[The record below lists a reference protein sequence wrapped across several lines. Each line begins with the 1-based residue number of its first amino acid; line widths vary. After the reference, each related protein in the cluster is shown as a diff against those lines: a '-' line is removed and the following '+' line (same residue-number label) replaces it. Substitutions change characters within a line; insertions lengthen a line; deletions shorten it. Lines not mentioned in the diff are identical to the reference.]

1 MTDFVD
7 QFPGPRITLNGEPC
21 LYFGGTAYLGLQ
33 HDSNFHELYN
43 RNIRRYGTHY
53 GASRK
58 SNLRMEIFDA
68 AEKALSKKTG
78 ADAALTLSSGYLV
91 GQLLANYF
99 HRAGFTPFYAPD
111 CHAALFQKEQTP
123 HASYKALAL
132 AVKEHLASDK
142 ENTPVIFVDTLESR
156 EAYFP
161 DFEALKTLPLDKCI
175 LVADDSHGFGI
186 LGESGMGS
194 YDTLSKLGTKA
205 ILVCF
210 SLGKAIGIP
219 AGAVVGSKS
228 LVEAL
233 KRTVFFGAASPA
245 SPAGLATL
253 TQAWELIAARRKQ
266 LMTNVAH
273 FISGLESNKAFWFT
287 PGVPAFGYQDPGLTA
302 FLREQ
307 SIIVTHFH
315 YPNEEAEPTSRIV
328 ITAAHE
334 IREIDRLTG
343 LINAY
348 FNPAKTSQ

>member
-7 QFPGPRITLNGEPC
+7 QFPGPRITLNGKPF

-33 HDSNFHELYN
+33 HDPDFHELYIQ
-43 RNIRRYGTHY
+43 NIRRYGTHY

-58 SNLRMEIFDA
+58 SNLRMKIFDT
-68 AEKALSKKTG
+68 AEQMLSKKIG
-78 ADAALTLSSGYLV
+78 ADSALTLSSGYLV
-91 GQLLANYF
+91 GQLLATYF
-99 HRAGFTPFYAPD
+99 HTPGFSPFYAPG
-111 CHAALFQKEQTP
+111 CHAALFQTEQAPFT
-123 HASYKALAL
+123 SYQDLALAL
-132 AVKEHLASDK
+132 KEHLSR
-142 ENTPVIFVDTLESR
+142 NTDSIPVIFFDTLESK

-161 DFEALKTLPLDKCI
+161 DFEALKKLPLDRCI

-186 LGESGMGS
+186 LGERGMGA
-194 YDTLSKLGTKA
+194 YARLSEFAPRAL
-205 ILVCF
+205 LVCF

-219 AGAVVGSKS
+219 AGAVIGSKN

-253 TQAWELIAARRKQ
+253 TQAWELLLNKRKNLIA
-266 LMTNVAH
+266 NVEH
-273 FISGLESNKAFWFT
+273 FLSGISNKNPFWFT
-287 PGVPAFGYQDPGLTA
+287 PGIPAFSYQDPGLTA
-302 FLREQ
+302 FLKEQ

-334 IREIDRLTG
+334 IHEIDKLTQS
-343 LINAY
+343 INAY
-348 FNPAKTSQ
+348 FAL